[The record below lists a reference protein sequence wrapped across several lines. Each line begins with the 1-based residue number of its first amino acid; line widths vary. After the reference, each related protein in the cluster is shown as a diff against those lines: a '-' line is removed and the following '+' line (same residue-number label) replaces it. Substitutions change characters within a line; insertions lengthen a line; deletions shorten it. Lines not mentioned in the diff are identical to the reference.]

1 MIIFKNKIIKKFN
14 KKIYINIILI
24 LIIMKTFS
32 SIVYNTKN
40 PTKYKKEKTYQ
51 KIKDYFLKIALTG
64 DSKILFR
71 CYDINNLDCTCYQ
84 TIKSPEEIFEV
95 YEEMNIYETGS
106 VLYNVITKKFNY
118 DYTIDYNKESDT
130 ITIKNKGRYILDKN
144 ISFELHK
151 ESITCLKEYI
161 FLLCQTIKELKDDS
175 KTLKEDTSNLKKDKK
190 RIDSELEKI
199 PNILTDIDN
208 LKKQIEEINK
218 DLIEKQEEI
227 NLLKKEKDSSSK
239 LIARNTTELNNL
251 KEENKNFKIAISD
264 NQEDIDKLNKKI
276 DDDYNLNQKMNITLF
291 NRKHRTEIGNDQIA
305 KLNLQGCYL
314 GNTALKDLCKIEFNH
329 LDSVILS

>member
-1 MIIFKNKIIKKFN
+1 
-14 KKIYINIILI
+14 
-24 LIIMKTFS
+24 MKTFS

-84 TIKSPEEIFEV
+84 TIKSPEEIFEE

-106 VLYNVITKKFNY
+106 VLFNVITKKFNY

-130 ITIKNKGRYILDKN
+130 ITIKNKERYTFDKN

-175 KTLKEDTSNLKKDKK
+175 KTLKEDTSKLKEDKN
-190 RIDSELEKI
+190 RIDSELEKL

-218 DLIEKQEEI
+218 DLI
-227 NLLKKEKDSSSK
+227 KKTR
-239 LIARNTTELNNL
+239 RN
-251 KEENKNFKIAISD
+251 KFI
-264 NQEDIDKLNKKI
+264 KK
-276 DDDYNLNQKMNITLF
+276 
-291 NRKHRTEIGNDQIA
+291 RKRF
-305 KLNLQGCYL
+305 
-314 GNTALKDLCKIEFNH
+314 EF
-329 LDSVILS
+329 

>member
-84 TIKSPEEIFEV
+84 TIKSPEEIFEL

-106 VLYNVITKKFNY
+106 VLFNVITKNL
-118 DYTIDYNKESDT
+118 IM
-130 ITIKNKGRYILDKN
+130 IIQLIIIKN
-144 ISFELHK
+144 
-151 ESITCLKEYI
+151 
-161 FLLCQTIKELKDDS
+161 
-175 KTLKEDTSNLKKDKK
+175 
-190 RIDSELEKI
+190 
-199 PNILTDIDN
+199 
-208 LKKQIEEINK
+208 QI
-218 DLIEKQEEI
+218 Q
-227 NLLKKEKDSSSK
+227 
-239 LIARNTTELNNL
+239 
-251 KEENKNFKIAISD
+251 
-264 NQEDIDKLNKKI
+264 
-276 DDDYNLNQKMNITLF
+276 
-291 NRKHRTEIGNDQIA
+291 
-305 KLNLQGCYL
+305 
-314 GNTALKDLCKIEFNH
+314 
-329 LDSVILS
+329 